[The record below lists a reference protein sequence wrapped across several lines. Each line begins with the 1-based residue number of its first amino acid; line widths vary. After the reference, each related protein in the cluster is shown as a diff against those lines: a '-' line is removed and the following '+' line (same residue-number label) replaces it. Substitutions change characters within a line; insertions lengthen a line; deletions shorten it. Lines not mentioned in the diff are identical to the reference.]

1 MFLRS
6 VLGGVQSLEKSTL
19 SADFL
24 EESNLRMNAPFVEL
38 DFPRM
43 ADLGFD
49 YAHLPMDYSAGQ
61 SVVIIT

>member
-1 MFLRS
+1 
-6 VLGGVQSLEKSTL
+6 
-19 SADFL
+19 
-24 EESNLRMNAPFVEL
+24 MNAPFVEL